1 MAILGRGT
9 KAATA
14 GAGSSEVL
22 GHTELVAQVDA
33 SALYAVSCDYKSL
46 VLVWD
51 MRNLSMAVAAPDTTL
66 PAGSAKPLNNARQ
79 GALKLAVHPDNDC
92 AALAIGNGIKL
103 MRLPTCQLVDV
114 AQFPGRQASPLTYSD
129 VRWHVA
135 NQKLLASTQTGLVD
149 VYDSDWA

>member
-1 MAILGRGT
+1 VAILGRGT

-51 MRNLSMAVAAPDTTL
+51 MRNLAMAVAAPDTTL